1 MSTGFAAGVV
11 NLDGWRSVTNVWSG
25 PVILAIA
32 AWINGSKPV
41 DSSLM
46 AWPDVVRVNGVR
58 A

>member
-1 MSTGFAAGVV
+1 
-11 NLDGWRSVTNVWSG
+11 
-25 PVILAIA
+25 VILAIA

-41 DSSLM
+41 DSSSM

>member
-1 MSTGFAAGVV
+1 MSTGFVAGVV

-41 DSSLM
+41 DSSTM
-46 AWPDVVRVNGVR
+46 EWPDVVRVNGVR